1 MEFFKPGKACQRD
14 TRRAAAAFAEMP
26 CGASVR
32 NGRGPS
38 PRAPMRLLLAL
49 LAVAGALLNTS
60 AGVAVVAAAGHA
72 NVVEPAHQ
80 LLHCDAATGA
90 GAQIAVSDV
99 VECIARSSPTNIA
112 FVHPTLR
119 TPTVRLDCKCVRPAC
134 ATPVG
139 MVGGPSA
146 DYECPKEN
154 LEAKQ
159 EETRKAAAK
168 AAENVARQQA
178 EASRKAAEHAARRA
192 VSSAWTD
199 RVANVEEEMNRGP
212 DHSSYLQPRAA
223 SRALESE
230 SESGL
235 RNEAASQ
242 RLGTRQ
248 AQVSFAHL
256 ARGSPKFQ
264 LDHCLPQGAG

>member
-1 MEFFKPGKACQRD
+1 
-14 TRRAAAAFAEMP
+14 
-26 CGASVR
+26 
-32 NGRGPS
+32 
-38 PRAPMRLLLAL
+38 MRLLLAL

-60 AGVAVVAAAGHA
+60 VAVVAAAGHA

-139 MVGGPSA
+139 VVGGPSA

-154 LEAKQ
+154 REAEQ
-159 EETRKAAAK
+159 EEARKAAAK

-178 EASRKAAEHAARRA
+178 EASRKAAEHAARHA
-192 VSSAWTD
+192 VTSAWTD

-212 DHSSYLQPRAA
+212 DKEGLNRLAHARKVWPKPRP
-223 SRALESE
+223 
-230 SESGL
+230 
-235 RNEAASQ
+235 
-242 RLGTRQ
+242 
-248 AQVSFAHL
+248 
-256 ARGSPKFQ
+256 SPKVRPHSEALACRPTRRNCAARSYGPECRCQ
-264 LDHCLPQGAG
+264 SA

>member
-1 MEFFKPGKACQRD
+1 
-14 TRRAAAAFAEMP
+14 
-26 CGASVR
+26 
-32 NGRGPS
+32 
-38 PRAPMRLLLAL
+38 MRLLLAL

-90 GAQIAVSDV
+90 GARIAVSDV

-134 ATPVG
+134 ATPVSV
-139 MVGGPSA
+139 VGGPSA

-154 LEAKQ
+154 RETEQ
-159 EETRKAAAK
+159 EETRKAASK

-178 EASRKAAEHAARRA
+178 EVSRKAAEHAARRA
-192 VSSAWTD
+192 ATSAWTD
-199 RVANVEEEMNRGP
+199 RVANGEEEMNRSP
-212 DHSSYLQPRAA
+212 DKEGLTRLAHARKIWPKPRPSEGTASLRGTCLQANPQELRGSFLRSGVQVPIRLSKDLAE
-223 SRALESE
+223 RPSE
-230 SESGL
+230 SS
-235 RNEAASQ
+235 R
-242 RLGTRQ
+242 
-248 AQVSFAHL
+248 
-256 ARGSPKFQ
+256 
-264 LDHCLPQGAG
+264 

>member
-1 MEFFKPGKACQRD
+1 
-14 TRRAAAAFAEMP
+14 
-26 CGASVR
+26 
-32 NGRGPS
+32 
-38 PRAPMRLLLAL
+38 MR
-49 LAVAGALLNTS
+49 V
-60 AGVAVVAAAGHA
+60 
-72 NVVEPAHQ
+72 
-80 LLHCDAATGA
+80 
-90 GAQIAVSDV
+90 V
-99 VECIARSSPTNIA
+99 VECIARSSPTNIV

-139 MVGGPSA
+139 VVGGPSA

-178 EASRKAAEHAARRA
+178 EVSRKAAEHAARRA
-192 VSSAWTD
+192 VTSAWTD

-212 DHSSYLQPRAA
+212 DKEGLNRLAHARAAARKIWPKPRPSPKVRPRSEALACRPIRRDCAGLVPTVRSAGANPFEQGPRRATIRVESIETQASSYLQPRAA

-235 RNEAASQ
+235 RNEAVSQ
-242 RLGTRQ
+242 REGTRQ
-248 AQVSFAHL
+248 AQVSVFSH
-256 ARGSPKFQ
+256 RQPS
-264 LDHCLPQGAG
+264 